1 MSWSPSRYVGTS
13 SSGSTTEKPESSS
26 SSSSSELSEKLSGSD
41 KEVRVDGTPDFMA
54 VFNVVMT
61 AGGEGMLAL
70 TRATASVGYLPALI
84 LLIVCGAIG
93 WLMVYLLYRS
103 RVMAQQMGRE
113 FVLAYEDLG
122 EAAFGK
128 VGRTVVAVCLH
139 ISLIGTCCIVI
150 LLLGQNS
157 YHIYDGISVTWWV
170 IIWAVIL
177 LPLNW
182 LKTMREIGYVS
193 NTFGVASVLM
203 SVIGLSVGGFVQA
216 AKNHENVEYELGV
229 TQPLTIFAAY
239 TTFSFA
245 YAVTCGSTTV
255 VHDMR
260 TPTHAPKV
268 FFFAFA
274 TIVIQLGV

>member
-1 MSWSPSRYVGTS
+1 MSWSPSKYVDKS

-93 WLMVYLLYRS
+93 WLMVYLLYRC
-103 RVMAQQMGRE
+103 RVMAQHMGRE

-216 AKNHENVEYELGV
+216 AKNHGDVEYELGV

-245 YAVTCGSTTV
+245 YA
-255 VHDMR
+255 
-260 TPTHAPKV
+260 
-268 FFFAFA
+268 
-274 TIVIQLGV
+274 